1 MNINL
6 IVKEITKETF
16 LLTGKLEDKNI
27 INNLINFVKNN
38 KDKNLHCKT
47 NVKGDFT
54 GFKSLINNSDFHK
67 FLNIIQR
74 PIKMIFQ
81 KNFIIDAAW
90 GNILKNKGEVIEHT
104 HEGTSAFCG
113 ILYLSEGGPGTFF
126 NQYNLNIE
134 EEIGK
139 FILFSPELIHSV
151 KKIDKDIERITI
163 AFNMNELRSWENIDN
178 ITFINEDEI

>member
-16 LLTGKLEDKNI
+16 LLIGKLEDRNI

-38 KDKNLHCKT
+38 KNQDLSYKT

-54 GFKSLINNSDFHK
+54 GFKSLIDNSDFHK

-74 PIKMIFQ
+74 PIKMIYQ
-81 KNFIIDAAW
+81 NNFIIDSAW
-90 GNILKNKGEVIEHT
+90 GNILKNGGEVIEHA
-104 HEGTSAFCG
+104 HEGTNAFCG

-139 FILFSPELIHSV
+139 FVLFSPELIHSV

-163 AFNMNELRSWENIDN
+163 AFNMNELRSWESIDN
-178 ITFINEDEI
+178 ITLINKNEI